1 MMDPDMLSRRLI
13 WASSAAVV
21 GLCVLAA
28 ASLTEPI
35 VNTGDKAPNFK
46 IVTDGGKTITRK
58 DFGGKVL
65 VLNFW
70 ATWCPPCIEE
80 IPSLDQMARQL
91 GPKGVVVLG
100 VSVDK
105 NQETYR
111 KFLAGVKPSFQTA
124 LDPEADISASY
135 GTYKYPE
142 TYVIDSEGRVRQKHI
157 GGRNWTD
164 PEILKSIE
172 SLL

>member
-1 MMDPDMLSRRLI
+1 MNPETLSRRLV
-13 WASSAAVV
+13 WASAAAVF
-21 GLCVLAA
+21 GLCAVVAT
-28 ASLTEPI
+28 SLKEPV
-35 VNTGDKAPNFK
+35 VNTGDKAPNFQ
-46 IVTDGGKTITRK
+46 VTTDRGKTITRA

-70 ATWCPPCIEE
+70 ATWCPPCIDE
-80 IPSLDQMARQL
+80 IPSLDVMAKRL

-111 KFLAGVKPSFQTA
+111 KFLSGVRPTFETA
-124 LDPEADISASY
+124 LDPAADISASY

-142 TYVIDSEGRVRQKHI
+142 TYIIDREGRVRQKHI
-157 GGRNWTD
+157 GGRDWTD

-172 SLL
+172 ALL